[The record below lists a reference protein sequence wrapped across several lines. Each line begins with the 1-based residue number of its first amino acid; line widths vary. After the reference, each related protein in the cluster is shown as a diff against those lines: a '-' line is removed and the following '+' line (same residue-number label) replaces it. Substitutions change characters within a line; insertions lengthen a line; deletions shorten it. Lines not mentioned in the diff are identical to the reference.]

1 MNLRNLLS
9 SRLQELKA
17 VLADRSRTTPSE
29 HPKVHPSSGSTLA
42 SNPPGVRPYPTP
54 VTTSGPSRGDQT
66 LWNVRRPRGL
76 SSDDSS
82 IPRRQLIEDG
92 HMNTSDEENVPRR
105 ESESFAVQRAS
116 PLKQAP
122 ILRPALADMGISGM
136 EEDLTDADAEL
147 IPPST
152 PPRQPT
158 PPRPSFG
165 SSKAAITAK
174 RKASAAELVDVPMN
188 VFLSSS
194 QDIPTHHLPG
204 SESTVAPPRASSSA
218 RPALAGPGPA
228 SSAYAQRVQAQ
239 KAVKVDVQHS
249 WSKEVTQKL
258 RQVFK
263 LPGFRTHQKEAID
276 ETMGGKDGK

>member
-1 MNLRNLLS
+1 
-9 SRLQELKA
+9 
-17 VLADRSRTTPSE
+17 
-29 HPKVHPSSGSTLA
+29 
-42 SNPPGVRPYPTP
+42 
-54 VTTSGPSRGDQT
+54 
-66 LWNVRRPRGL
+66 
-76 SSDDSS
+76 
-82 IPRRQLIEDG
+82 
-92 HMNTSDEENVPRR
+92 MNTSDEENVPRR
-105 ESESFAVQRAS
+105 ASESFAKQTAS

-136 EEDLTDADAEL
+136 EEDLTDTDAKL

-158 PPRPSFG
+158 PPRPSFR

-188 VFLSSS
+188 VFLSSP
-194 QDIPTHHLPG
+194 QDIPTHQLPG

-276 ETMGGKDGK
+276 ETMGGKDGKKVV